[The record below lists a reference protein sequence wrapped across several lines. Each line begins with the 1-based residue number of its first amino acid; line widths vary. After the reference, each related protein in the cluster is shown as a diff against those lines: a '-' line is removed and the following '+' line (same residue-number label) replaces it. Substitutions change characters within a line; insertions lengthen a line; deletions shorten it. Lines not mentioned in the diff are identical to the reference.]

1 MKNYQ
6 DYQIEDLL
14 LNESFNRWASNQSS
28 PDEQLFWQQWL
39 DLYPEKR
46 EIAEQAKA
54 IIGGLEVK
62 PYRDISDSDVQQQ
75 LQQIQSRTH
84 KQPVVW
90 SFTNHT
96 FGWWARAAAVLFL
109 VLGIGWTIWSV
120 RQSAHQSPYTELVNA
135 SSTKLIEKVNTT
147 NAPLRVGLPDGSQV
161 TLQPDSRI
169 SFSRQFQGTKREV
182 YLTGEALFQVQKNPA
197 KPFYVYANEVVTK
210 VLGTSFVV
218 KSFENQANVQVVVRT
233 GRVSVFARKDWQRAE
248 KEANSDIPGV
258 VLTPNQQVVFN
269 RQESHFRRT
278 IIPNPVIIDSRFSRN
293 VFVYD
298 DTPVAQAFAQ
308 LEEAYGVDIVFDEQL
323 LKQCTLT
330 AKFQDEPLLEK
341 LNLICQTIKA
351 SYQIVDA
358 QIVISAQGCY

>member
-14 LNESFNRWASNQSS
+14 LDESFNRWASNQSL

-39 DLYPEKR
+39 DQYPEKR
-46 EIAEQAKA
+46 DIAEQAKV
-54 IIGGLEVK
+54 IIGGLSVK
-62 PYRDISDSDVQQQ
+62 PYRDISESDVQQQ
-75 LQQIQSRTH
+75 LQQIQFRTH
-84 KQPVVW
+84 KQPSVWVVANR
-90 SFTNHT
+90 SL
-96 FGWWARAAAVLFL
+96 GWWTRAAAVLVL
-109 VLGIGWTIWSV
+109 VLGIGWTVWSV
-120 RQSAHQSPYTELVNA
+120 RQSARPATYAELVNA

-147 NAPLRVGLPDGSQV
+147 NTPLVVGLPDGSRV
-161 TLQPDSRI
+161 TLQPASRI
-169 SFSRQFQGTKREV
+169 SFSNQFQGTKREV
-182 YLTGEALFQVQKNPA
+182 YLTGEAFFDVHKNPA
-197 KPFYVYANEVVTK
+197 KPFYVYANELVTK
-210 VLGTSFVV
+210 VLGTSFTVR
-218 KSFENQANVQVVVRT
+218 SYESQANAQVVVRT

-258 VLTPNQQVVFN
+258 VLTPNQQVVFS
-269 RQESHFRRT
+269 RLEGHFRRT
-278 IIPNPVIIDSRFSRN
+278 IIPNPAIIDSRFSRN

-298 DTPVAQAFAQ
+298 DTPVAQAFTQ

>member
-6 DYQIEDLL
+6 DYQIEDFLL
-14 LNESFNRWASNQSS
+14 DESFNRWASNQSS
-28 PDEQLFWQQWL
+28 PDEQQFWQQWL
-39 DLYPEKR
+39 GQHPEKR
-46 EIAEQAKA
+46 DIAEQARL
-54 IIGGLEVK
+54 IVGGLTVK
-62 PYRDISDSDVQQQ
+62 PYRDISEPDVQQQ
-75 LQQIQSRTH
+75 LQQIQFRTH
-84 KQPVVW
+84 RQPSVWVVANR
-90 SFTNHT
+90 SL
-96 FGWWARAAAVLFL
+96 GWWARVAAMLLL
-109 VLGIGWTIWSV
+109 VLGIGWTVWSV
-120 RQSAHQSPYTELVNA
+120 RQPANQSIYAELVNA
-135 SSTKLIEKVNTT
+135 SSIKLIEKINTT
-147 NAPLRVGLPDGSQV
+147 NAPLRVALSDGSQV
-161 TLQPDSRI
+161 TLQPASRI
-169 SFSRQFQGTKREV
+169 SFSEQFQGAKREV
-182 YLTGEALFQVQKNPA
+182 YLTGEAFFQVQKNPA

-210 VLGTSFVV
+210 VLGTSFTV
-218 KSFENQANVQVVVRT
+218 KSYENQANVQVVVRT

-248 KEANSDIPGV
+248 EKANSDIPGV

-278 IIPNPVIIDSRFSRN
+278 IIPNPAIIDTRFTRN